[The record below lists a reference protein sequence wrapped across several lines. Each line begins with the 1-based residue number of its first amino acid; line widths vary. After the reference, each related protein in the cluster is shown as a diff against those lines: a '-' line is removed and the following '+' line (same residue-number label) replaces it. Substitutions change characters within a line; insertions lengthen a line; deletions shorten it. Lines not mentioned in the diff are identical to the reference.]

1 MAESAG
7 RWMAHN
13 FGYAK
18 SFAQPIA
25 RAMTDPL
32 PKEPDPKH
40 RSFSK
45 SLLAR
50 LASRFQPEPAN
61 LQDIRNFLLSAHEQ
75 RLLEADVYA
84 VISATLAVSDKTS
97 GDIMVPRSRMD
108 MLDISKPLGELLP
121 DIIETGHS
129 RFPVFENDR
138 DNIIGILLAK
148 DLLLT
153 LTNPAMDLRPLLRP
167 AVFIPETKRL
177 NVLLHDFR
185 SSRNHL
191 AIVINEHGS
200 TVGLVTMEDVLE
212 QIVGN
217 IEDEFDEEAQATIFE
232 TGTNSWRAMGATDIE
247 VFNQRFG
254 TQLPNDE
261 YDTLGGWLTAQLGHI
276 PKRGD
281 HLHFEGLML
290 TVVGA
295 DAKRVLWLHIQ
306 RSAQA
311 ANRPHATA
319 A

>member
-1 MAESAG
+1 MA
-7 RWMAHN
+7 
-13 FGYAK
+13 
-18 SFAQPIA
+18 
-25 RAMTDPL
+25 DPL
-32 PKEPDPKH
+32 SSEPIKEPASPRP

-45 SLLAR
+45 SLLTR
-50 LASRFQPEPAN
+50 LVSRFQPEPAS
-61 LQDIRNFLLSAHEQ
+61 LADIRNFLHSAFEQ

-84 VISATLAVSDKTS
+84 VMSATLAVSDKTS

-108 MLDISKPLGELLP
+108 MLDISKPLAELLT

-153 LTNPAMDLRPLLRP
+153 LTNPHIDLRPLIRP

-191 AIVINEHGS
+191 AIVINEHGG

-212 QIVGN
+212 QIVGD
-217 IEDEFDEEAQATIFE
+217 IEDEFDEEAETTIFA
-232 TGTNSWRAMGATDIE
+232 TGAQSWRAMGATDIE
-247 VFNQRFG
+247 AFNRSFG
-254 TQLPNDE
+254 TQLPDDE
-261 YDTLGGWLTAQLGHI
+261 YDTLGGWLTAELGHI

-281 HLHFEGLML
+281 HLHFGDLTL

-306 RSAQA
+306 RNDPVAHCAQA
-311 ANRPHATA
+311 STA
-319 A
+319 S

>member
-1 MAESAG
+1 MA
-7 RWMAHN
+7 
-13 FGYAK
+13 
-18 SFAQPIA
+18 
-25 RAMTDPL
+25 DPL
-32 PKEPDPKH
+32 SSESVKEPACPRP
-40 RSFSK
+40 RSFPK

-50 LASRFQPEPAN
+50 LASRFQPEPAS
-61 LQDIRNFLLSAHEQ
+61 LEDIRNFLHSAFEQ

-84 VISATLAVSDKTS
+84 VMSATLAVSEKTS

-108 MLDISKPLGELLP
+108 MLDISKPLAELLP

-153 LTNPAMDLRPLLRP
+153 LTNPHIDLRPLVRP

-191 AIVINEHGS
+191 AIVINEYGS

-212 QIVGN
+212 QIVGD
-217 IEDEFDEEAQATIFE
+217 IEDEFDEEAEITIFA
-232 TGTNSWRAMGATDIE
+232 TGAQSWRAMGATDIE
-247 VFNQRFG
+247 AFNRSFG
-254 TQLPNDE
+254 TQLPIDE
-261 YDTLGGWLTAQLGHI
+261 YDTLGGWLTAELGRI

-281 HLHFEGLML
+281 YLHFGDLTL

-306 RSAQA
+306 RNAPAMPDAQA
-311 ANRPHATA
+311 GNA
-319 A
+319 

>member
-1 MAESAG
+1 MA
-7 RWMAHN
+7 
-13 FGYAK
+13 
-18 SFAQPIA
+18 
-25 RAMTDPL
+25 DPL
-32 PKEPDPKH
+32 SSEPSKEPASPRP

-45 SLLAR
+45 SLLTR
-50 LASRFQPEPAN
+50 LASRFQPEPAS
-61 LQDIRNFLLSAHEQ
+61 LEDIRNFLLSAFEQ

-84 VISATLAVSDKTS
+84 VMSATLAVSEKTS

-108 MLDISKPLGELLP
+108 MLDISKPLNELLP
-121 DIIETGHS
+121 TIIETGHS

-153 LTNPAMDLRPLLRP
+153 LTNPHMDLRPLMRP
-167 AVFIPETKRL
+167 AVFIPESKRL

-191 AIVINEHGS
+191 AIVINEYGS

-212 QIVGN
+212 QIVGD
-217 IEDEFDEEAQATIFE
+217 IEDEFDEEAETTIFE
-232 TGTNSWRAMGATDIE
+232 TGNNSWRAMGATDIE
-247 VFNQRFG
+247 VFNQRFD
-254 TQLPNDE
+254 TQLPDDE
-261 YDTLGGWLTAQLGHI
+261 YDTLGGWLTSELGHI

-281 HLHFEGLML
+281 HLLFGDLTL

-306 RSAQA
+306 RNA
-311 ANRPHATA
+311 AVKNDPQATA